1 MKPGSI
7 LAIYLLFWVM
17 SFFLV
22 IPFGVRT
29 DEEAGVESRPG
40 HADSAPHR
48 FSFARASLRATI
60 VSAVV
65 FGVFYLNYVYGWVRV
80 DMLDWAAPPPQRQS

>member
-1 MKPGSI
+1 MKPGSV
-7 LAIYLLFWVM
+7 LAIYILFWVM

-29 DEEAGVESRPG
+29 DEEVGAEQKPG

-48 FSFARASLRATI
+48 FSFGRASLHATW
-60 VSAVV
+60 VSAII
-65 FGVFYLNYVYGWVRV
+65 FGVFYLNYVYGWVGTDV
-80 DMLDWAAPPPQRQS
+80 LDWLKPARTQSG

>member
-1 MKPGSI
+1 VRLTSI

-29 DEEAGVESRPG
+29 DEEAGAERLAG
-40 HADSAPHR
+40 HAESAPHR
-48 FSFARASLRATI
+48 FSFGRAALRATA
-60 VSAVV
+60 VSAVL
-65 FGVFYLNYVYGWVRV
+65 FGLYYLNYVYGWIGV
-80 DMLDWAAPPPQRQS
+80 DMIDWSNRPR

>member
-1 MKPGSI
+1 MKLGSA

-29 DEEAGVESRPG
+29 DEESGVERLPG
-40 HADSAPHR
+40 HAESAPHG
-48 FSFARASLRATI
+48 FSFGKAALNATI
-60 VSAVV
+60 VASLLFAL
-65 FGVFYLNYVYGWVRV
+65 FYANYIYGCIQVS
-80 DMLDWAAPPPQRQS
+80 DLDWAPQRAS

>member
-29 DEEAGVESRPG
+29 DEEAGVVHKAG
-40 HADSAPHR
+40 HADSAPHH
-48 FSFARASLRATI
+48 FDFTRAALHATI
-60 VSAVV
+60 LSALL
-65 FGVFYLNYVYGWVRV
+65 FLLFYLNYLYGWVSV
-80 DMLDWAAPPPQRQS
+80 EMLDWATPPRR

>member
-1 MKPGSI
+1 MKPGSV

-29 DEEAGVESRPG
+29 DEETGVDCPPG

-48 FSFARASLRATI
+48 FDFARASLRATI
-60 VSAVV
+60 VSALI
-65 FGVFYLNYVYGWVRV
+65 FGLFYLNYQFGWVNV
-80 DMLDWAAPPPQRQS
+80 HILDWLKPPVH